1 MPQFLNFPLYP
12 AIYKHEITPAPQSGY
27 TPIWDQSLIPNVYI
41 DLNNGAEIA
50 YNGWS
55 ATDYIDI
62 SDNSDGVVYR
72 LGQIGQNVY
81 NAFYDANKNFI
92 SSFGGVGY
100 NGGNTIPNNAVYVR
114 FSGGNASM
122 VGEVLRKE

>member
-1 MPQFLNFPLYP
+1 MAYYP
-12 AIYKHEITPAPQSGY
+12 AIYKHVTTPAPQNGY

-41 DLNNGAEIA
+41 DLNNGSEIA

-62 SDNSDGVVYR
+62 SDNTDGIVYR
-72 LGQIGQNVY
+72 LGQIGGSVY
-81 NAFYDANKNFI
+81 NAFYDTNKNFI
-92 SSFGGVGY
+92 SSFNGVGY
-100 NGGNTIPNNAVYVR
+100 NGGNTIPANAVYVR
-114 FSGGNASM
+114 FSNTNTSM

>member
-12 AIYKHEITPAPQSGY
+12 AIYKHVITPAPQSGY
-27 TPIWDQSLIPNVYI
+27 TPIWDYSSVPNVYI
-41 DLNNGAEIA
+41 DLNNGSEIA

-55 ATDYIDI
+55 ATDFIDI
-62 SDNSDGVVYR
+62 SSITDGVVYR
-72 LGQIGQNVY
+72 LGQISVSVY
-81 NAFYDANKNFI
+81 NAFYDTNKNYI
-92 SSFGGVGY
+92 SGFQGVGY

-114 FSGGNASM
+114 FSTATGSL